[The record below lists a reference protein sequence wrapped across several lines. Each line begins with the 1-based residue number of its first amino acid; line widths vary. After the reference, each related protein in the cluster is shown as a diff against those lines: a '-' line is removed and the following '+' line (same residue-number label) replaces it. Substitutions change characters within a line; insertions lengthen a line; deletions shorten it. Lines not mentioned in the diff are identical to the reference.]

1 MSAAEHIVAVDQGT
15 TSTRVAVFD
24 AAGTVRGAAQ
34 REHAQ
39 HFPAPGWV
47 EHDPVEIW
55 EAVRELISLALTRAR
70 VGAGDVAA
78 VGITNQRE
86 TVVAWDAAT
95 GRPVHR
101 AIVWQDTRTADAVA
115 RLVAAGHEPATR
127 ERTGLPLTA
136 YFSASKIRWLLDEVP
151 EARELSRSG
160 RLRVGTMDAWLVWN
174 LTGGTGGGEHVTDV
188 TNASRTLLMDLDA
201 GTWSAEML
209 GLFGFDEEQWAAM
222 APQIRPSIGRLGD
235 LAAGEGLAGVPVA
248 GVLGDQQAASF
259 GQALFRPGDTKNT
272 YGTGCFLL
280 QHTGTARPTSEH
292 GLIATAAYQREG
304 GPLHYALE
312 GSVAVAGS
320 LVQWLRDGLGLI
332 STSAEVEEA
341 AASVPDNGGVVIVPA
356 FSGLYAPHW
365 RADARGV
372 IAGLT
377 GHATRGHVARA
388 ALEATAY
395 QSRDLLEA
403 LAADTG
409 RRVETLR
416 VDGGMTV
423 NDALLQFQAD
433 ILGVPVVRPGVTE
446 TTVQGAAWAAGL
458 AVGVWDDLD
467 TLAGLWREDRRW
479 EPAMEAG
486 ERDRLLARW
495 SHAVEA
501 SLGWA

>member
-1 MSAAEHIVAVDQGT
+1 MAIPQHVVAVDQGT
-15 TSTRVAVFD
+15 TSTRVAVLD
-24 AAGTVRGAAQ
+24 PAGRVCGAAQ

-70 VGAGDVAA
+70 VGGGDVAA

-115 RLVAAGHEPATR
+115 GLVAAGHEPAAR

-151 EARELSRSG
+151 EARELSRAR

-174 LTGGTGGGEHVTDV
+174 LTGGTRGGEHVTDV
-188 TNASRTLLMDLDA
+188 TNASRTLLMDLDS
-201 GTWSAEML
+201 GSWSAEML
-209 GLFGFDEEQWAAM
+209 GLFGIDEEEWAAM
-222 APQIRPSIGRLGD
+222 GPRIRPSIGRLGD
-235 LAAGEGLAGVPVA
+235 VGADEGLAGAPVA

-292 GLIATAAYQREG
+292 GLIATAAFQREG

-320 LVQWLRDGLGLI
+320 LVQWLRDGLGLL

-365 RADARGV
+365 RPDARGV

-409 RRVETLR
+409 RRIQALR

-433 ILGVPVVRPGVTE
+433 ILGVPVVRPEVTE

-458 AVGVWDDLD
+458 AVGVWADLD
-467 TLAGLWREDRRW
+467 ALSSLWREDRRW
-479 EPAMEAG
+479 EPSMEAA
-486 ERDRLLARW
+486 ERARLLERW
-495 SHAVEA
+495 SRAVEA

>member
-1 MSAAEHIVAVDQGT
+1 MASPQHLVAVDQGT
-15 TSTRVAVFD
+15 TSTRVAVMD
-24 AAGTVRGAAQ
+24 AHGEVIAAAQ

-55 EAVRELISLALTRAR
+55 EAVRELTSLALTRAR

-86 TVVAWDAAT
+86 TVVAWDAHT

-115 RLVAAGHEPATR
+115 RLAADGHEAAAR

-136 YFSASKIRWLLDEVP
+136 YFSASKIRWLLEEVP
-151 EARELSRSG
+151 QARELSGAG
-160 RLRVGTMDAWLVWN
+160 RLRVGTMDSWLVWN
-174 LTGGTGGGEHVTDV
+174 LTGGVRGGVHVTDV
-188 TNASRTLLMDLDA
+188 TNASRTLLMDLA
-201 GTWSAEML
+201 SGTWSPEML
-209 GLFGFDEEQWAAM
+209 ALFGIDADRWAAM
-222 APQIRPSIGRLGD
+222 GPQIRPSIGRLG
-235 LAAGEGLAGVPVA
+235 AVAEGEALAGVPVA
-248 GVLGDQQAASF
+248 AVLGDQQAAAF
-259 GQALFRPGDTKNT
+259 GQGLFHPGDTKNT

-280 QHTGTARPTSEH
+280 QHTGTARPTSGH
-292 GLIATAAYQREG
+292 GLVSTVAFQLQG

-320 LVQWLRDGLGLI
+320 LVQWLRDGLGVI

-341 AASVPDNGGVVIVPA
+341 AASVADNGGVVIVPA

-365 RADARGV
+365 RPDARGV

-377 GHATRGHVARA
+377 GYATRGHLARA
-388 ALEATAY
+388 AVEATAY

-403 LAADTG
+403 LTADTG
-409 RRVETLR
+409 RRIEALR

-423 NDALLQFQAD
+423 NETLLQFQAD
-433 ILGVPVVRPGVTE
+433 ILGVPVVRPRVTE

-458 AVGVWDDLD
+458 AAGLWPDLD

-479 EPAMEAG
+479 DPAMAPA
-486 ERDRLLARW
+486 ERERLLGRW
-495 SHAVEA
+495 RRAVQA

>member
-1 MSAAEHIVAVDQGT
+1 
-15 TSTRVAVFD
+15 
-24 AAGTVRGAAQ
+24 
-34 REHAQ
+34 
-39 HFPAPGWV
+39 
-47 EHDPVEIW
+47 
-55 EAVRELISLALTRAR
+55 
-70 VGAGDVAA
+70 
-78 VGITNQRE
+78 
-86 TVVAWDAAT
+86 
-95 GRPVHR
+95 
-101 AIVWQDTRTADAVA
+101 
-115 RLVAAGHEPATR
+115 
-127 ERTGLPLTA
+127 
-136 YFSASKIRWLLDEVP
+136 
-151 EARELSRSG
+151 
-160 RLRVGTMDAWLVWN
+160 MDAWLVWN

-388 ALEATAY
+388 ALEA
-395 QSRDLLEA
+395 L
-403 LAADTG
+403 
-409 RRVETLR
+409 
-416 VDGGMTV
+416 
-423 NDALLQFQAD
+423 
-433 ILGVPVVRPGVTE
+433 
-446 TTVQGAAWAAGL
+446 
-458 AVGVWDDLD
+458 
-467 TLAGLWREDRRW
+467 
-479 EPAMEAG
+479 
-486 ERDRLLARW
+486 
-495 SHAVEA
+495 
-501 SLGWA
+501 SLIHI

>member
-1 MSAAEHIVAVDQGT
+1 MSAAQAVVAVDQGT
-15 TSTRVAVFD
+15 TSTRVAVL
-24 AAGTVRGAAQ
+24 GADGAVLASAQ

-55 EAVRELISLALTRAR
+55 EAVRELTSLALTRAR
-70 VGAGDVAA
+70 VDARRVAA

-86 TVVAWDAAT
+86 TVVAWDVRT

-101 AIVWQDTRTADAVA
+101 AIVWQDTRTADAMA
-115 RLVAAGHEPATR
+115 RLAADGREEAVR

-151 EARELSRSG
+151 EARELSRAG

-174 LTGGTGGGEHVTDV
+174 LTGGMHGGVHATDV
-188 TNASRTLLMDLDA
+188 TNASRTLLMDLATGD
-201 GTWSAEML
+201 WSAEML
-209 GLFGFDEEQWAAM
+209 ELFGLEADRWEAM
-222 APQIRPSIGRLGD
+222 APRIRPSIGRFGEVAGD
-235 LAAGEGLAGVPVA
+235 VALAGVPVS
-248 GVLGDQQAASF
+248 GVLGDQQAAAF
-259 GQALFRPGDTKNT
+259 GQALYRPGDTKNT

-280 QHTGTARPTSEH
+280 QHTGTVRPTSHH
-292 GLIATAAYQREG
+292 GLVSTVAFQREG

-320 LVQWLRDGLGLI
+320 LVQWLRDGLGII
-332 STSAEVEEA
+332 SSSAEVEEA

-365 RADARGV
+365 RPDARGV

-377 GHATRGHVARA
+377 GYAGRGHLARA
-388 ALEATAY
+388 AVEATAY

-403 LAADTG
+403 LTADTG
-409 RRVETLR
+409 RRIEALR

-423 NDALLQFQAD
+423 NESLLQFQAD
-433 ILGVPVVRPGVTE
+433 ILGVPVVRPRVTE

-458 AVGVWDDLD
+458 AAGVWPDLGA
-467 TLAGLWREDRRW
+467 LAGLWHEDRRW
-479 EPAMEAG
+479 EPAMEPA
-486 ERDRLLARW
+486 ERERLLARW
-495 SHAVEA
+495 GRAVEA